1 MTPPPTPGPGAFSL
15 PEEVRYLNCAFMSP
29 LPRRVEEAGHRALR
43 RQRCP
48 VDYGTG
54 DFFGA
59 ADRVREAFCE
69 LVAGDDPSR
78 VALVPAVSY
87 GAALVA
93 RNLELAPGQAVVL
106 AGEQFPS
113 HVYPWTRLAREAG
126 AEMRRVERPEVGS
139 DEGVADRWTE
149 RILEAVDRDAAL
161 VALPQAHWTDGT
173 LFDLEAVGRRTREV
187 DAALVVDGT
196 QTVGAHPFDVG
207 AVRPDALLCAGYKW
221 LLGPYGLGVAWMGE
235 RFADARPLEETWLGR
250 RGSEDFA
257 GLVDYREDYRPGAD
271 RLDMGERSQFVL
283 GPMLAEALELLAGW
297 GVETV
302 ADRCRE
308 LTDRAAEGAR
318 RAGWRAEPS
327 AGRCA
332 NIVGLGA
339 PAGRDPAA
347 VGRRLEERGIHVSL
361 RGDAI
366 RVSPNVYNTV
376 ADVDA
381 LVEALEAG

>member
-1 MTPPPTPGPGAFSL
+1 MSGRPDPGPGAFSL
-15 PEEVRYLNCAFMSP
+15 PEEARYLNCAFMSP
-29 LPRRVEEAGHRALR
+29 LPRAVEAEGHRTLR
-43 RQRCP
+43 RQRFP
-48 VDYGTG
+48 ADYRPD
-54 DFFGA
+54 DFFEP
-59 ADRVREAFCE
+59 ADRIRSAFCRLIGSRE
-69 LVAGDDPSR
+69 PDR

-93 RNLELAPGQAVVL
+93 GNLELEAGDAVVV

-126 AEMRRVERPEVGS
+126 AEVRRVARPEPGG
-139 DEGVADRWTE
+139 DGVADRWNA
-149 RILEAVDRDAAL
+149 RLLEAIDRDAAL

-173 LFDLEAVGRRTREV
+173 LFDLEAAGRQAREV
-187 DAALVVDGT
+187 GAALVVDGT
-196 QTVGAHPFDVG
+196 QTVGAHPFDVE

-221 LLGPYGLGVAWMGE
+221 LLGPYGLGVVWLGD
-235 RFADARPLEETWLGR
+235 RFADAEPLEETWLGR

-257 GLVDYREDYRPGAD
+257 GLVDYRDDYRPGAD

-283 GPMLAEALELLAGW
+283 APMLAEALELLVGW

-302 ADRCRE
+302 AERCRA

-318 RAGWRAEPS
+318 AAGWRAEPS

-332 NIVGLGA
+332 NIVGLGS
-339 PAGRDPAA
+339 PADRDPAE
-347 VGRRLEERGIHVSL
+347 VGRRLQERGVHVSI
-361 RGDAI
+361 RGDAV
-366 RVSPNVYNTV
+366 RVSPHVYNDE

-381 LVEALEAG
+381 LLEALASG